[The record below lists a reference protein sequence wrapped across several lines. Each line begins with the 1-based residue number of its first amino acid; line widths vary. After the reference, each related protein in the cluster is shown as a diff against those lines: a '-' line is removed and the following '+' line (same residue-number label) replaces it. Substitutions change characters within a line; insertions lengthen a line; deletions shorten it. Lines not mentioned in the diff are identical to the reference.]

1 MIIGKTIVRDWRQND
16 DYDSDCSNKFIN
28 NDMVGDHNTPLTM
41 FIENNVVSDVVEI
54 INHVSFFIFYKIY
67 N

>member
-41 FIENNVVSDVVEI
+41 FIENNVV
-54 INHVSFFIFYKIY
+54 N
-67 N
+67 